1 MLFNLLQ
8 DPPLLI
14 IVPLAIIIVIS
25 LHEFSHAL
33 MGYLL
38 GDKTAEHEGRL
49 TLNPLAHLDPFGT
62 IMLLIVGFGWGKPVP
77 FNPYNLK
84 YQKWGP
90 AWIALA
96 GPVSNFLSA
105 IFFAVVLKIV
115 SNFVDPNSYVVV
127 FLFYLIFFDIIL
139 GLFNL
144 IPIPP
149 LDGSKLLFALLPLK
163 YENVAFWL
171 QRNGSF
177 LLMALLIFMYFSNG
191 NFFGVIV
198 NFFLKGIL
206 SLMG

>member
-62 IMLLIVGFGWGKPVP
+62 VMLLLVGFGWGKPVP

-84 YQKWGP
+84 FQKWGP

-96 GPVSNFLSA
+96 GPLSNFLSA
-105 IFFAVVLKIV
+105 IFF
-115 SNFVDPNSYVVV
+115 
-127 FLFYLIFFDIIL
+127 
-139 GLFNL
+139 
-144 IPIPP
+144 
-149 LDGSKLLFALLPLK
+149 
-163 YENVAFWL
+163 
-171 QRNGSF
+171 
-177 LLMALLIFMYFSNG
+177 
-191 NFFGVIV
+191 
-198 NFFLKGIL
+198 
-206 SLMG
+206 